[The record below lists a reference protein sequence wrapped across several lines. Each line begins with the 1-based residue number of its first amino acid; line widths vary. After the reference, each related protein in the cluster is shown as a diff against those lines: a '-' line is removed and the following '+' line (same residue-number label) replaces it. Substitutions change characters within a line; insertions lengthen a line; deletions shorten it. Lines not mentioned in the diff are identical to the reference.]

1 MSGAAFIAG
10 DWGTSHLRL
19 SLCNADGNVLAHCS
33 GPGVAQCAAEANIDW
48 AVKLSEL
55 TTPWTTQ
62 HGALP
67 TLLCGMIGSSIG
79 WLSVPYVACPTELD
93 QLAQQLQ
100 SPSKNASQDVSIA
113 PGLACRNRNDA
124 PDVMRGEETQILG
137 ALRLQPQLTN
147 GRHLLCLP
155 GTHTKWAL
163 LEDGVVREFISC
175 ATGELFALIKQ
186 HSVLVRASGHAST
199 EHEATFNR
207 AVAHLQQHATAS
219 LLQLIFECRSR
230 QLAGELSST
239 NAAAYL
245 SGLLIG
251 EDVFGALRLYAT
263 PTPPIAIIGTP
274 QLTQL
279 YAAVCAS
286 RGIQAQQIDG
296 AQASLAGLT
305 AFYLQRKG

>member
-1 MSGAAFIAG
+1 MTGAAFIAG

-19 SLCNADGNVLAHCS
+19 SLCNTDGNVLAQCS

-48 AVKLSEL
+48 AGKLAEL
-55 TTPWTTQ
+55 TISWPTQ

-67 TLLCGMIGSSIG
+67 ILLCGMIGSNIG
-79 WLSVPYVACPTELD
+79 WWPVPYVTCPTELG
-93 QLAQQLQ
+93 QLSQHLH
-100 SPSKNASQDVSIA
+100 SPSKNVSIA

-163 LEDGVVREFISC
+163 LEDGTVREFITC

-186 HSVLVRASGHAST
+186 HSVLVRASEHAGT
-199 EHEATFNR
+199 EHEAIFNR
-207 AVAHLQQHATAS
+207 AVGHLQQHAAAS

-251 EDVFGALRLYAT
+251 EDVFGALRLHAA

-279 YAAVCAS
+279 YAAVCAT

-305 AFYLQRKG
+305 VFYLQRNG